1 MITAEQVKNL
11 NKKIEGLNAQGNRA
25 KAKLEVLEG
34 NLTQSLEDY
43 KSSYGIDLRGKSM
56 KTTAANIQKELL
68 AVEADVQRE
77 FELREAVVAAIES
90 GDIEEAN
97 RLLGVT
103 VVEEDDEEEVEETP
117 EIEDNDDTE
126 ESPISGS
133 NDYSDVGDDFGIDT
147 TDGLEEPSFEE
158 DLSDD
163 DSFDFDGLDFG
174 DLDLSEEEEPS
185 KPEPAKPKN
194 KKSSNIGSTVEDT
207 VQSLEGVPNGFEDF
221 DFGSDDFEDFGFNEL
236 LAGTKFGEDE

>member
-43 KSSYGIDLRGKSM
+43 KSSYGVDLRGKSM

-103 VVEEDDEEEVEETP
+103 VVEEDDEEVEETS
-117 EIEDNDDTE
+117 EIEDIDEIE
-126 ESPISGS
+126 EYPISGA
-133 NDYSDVGDDFGIDT
+133 SDVEDDFGIDAVEDT
-147 TDGLEEPSFEE
+147 EEPSFEE

-174 DLDLSEEEEPS
+174 DLDLSEEEEPA
-185 KPEPAKPKN
+185 KPEPAKPQNKN
-194 KKSSNIGSTVEDT
+194 SSNIGSTVEDT

-236 LAGTKFGEDE
+236 LAGTKFGDDE

>member
-34 NLTQSLEDY
+34 SLTQSLEDY
-43 KSSYGIDLRGKSM
+43 KSSYGVDLRGKSM

-117 EIEDNDDTE
+117 EIKDIIDEIE
-126 ESPISGS
+126 ESPIGGS
-133 NDYSDVGDDFGIDT
+133 SDVEDDFGIDT
-147 TDGLEEPSFEE
+147 AEDTEEPSFEE

-163 DSFDFDGLDFG
+163 DSFDLDGLDFG
-174 DLDLSEEEEPS
+174 DLDLSEEEEPA
-185 KPEPAKPKN
+185 KPEPAKPQN

-236 LAGTKFGEDE
+236 LAGTKFGDDE

>member
-43 KSSYGIDLRGKSM
+43 KSSYGVDLRGKSM
-56 KTTAANIQKELL
+56 KATAANIQKELL

-103 VVEEDDEEEVEETP
+103 VVEEDDEEEVEETS
-117 EIEDNDDTE
+117 EIEGIG

-133 NDYSDVGDDFGIDT
+133 NDSSDVEDDFGIDT
-147 TDGLEEPSFEE
+147 TDDLEEPSFEE
-158 DLSDD
+158 DLSDG

-185 KPEPAKPKN
+185 KPEPAKSKN
-194 KKSSNIGSTVEDT
+194 KNPSNIGSTVEDT
-207 VQSLEGVPNGFEDF
+207 VQSLEGVPSGFEDF

-236 LAGTKFGEDE
+236 LAGTKFGDDE

>member
-43 KSSYGIDLRGKSM
+43 KSSYGVDLRGKSM

-103 VVEEDDEEEVEETP
+103 VVEEDDEEEIEETP
-117 EIEDNDDTE
+117 EIEDIIDEIE

-133 NDYSDVGDDFGIDT
+133 SDVEDDFGIDT
-147 TDGLEEPSFEE
+147 AEDTEEPSFEE

-163 DSFDFDGLDFG
+163 DSFDLDGLDFG
-174 DLDLSEEEEPS
+174 DLDLSEEEEPA
-185 KPEPAKPKN
+185 KPEPAKPQN

-236 LAGTKFGEDE
+236 LAGTKFGDDE

>member
-43 KSSYGIDLRGKSM
+43 KYSYGVDLRGKSM

-117 EIEDNDDTE
+117 EIEDIIDEIE

-133 NDYSDVGDDFGIDT
+133 SDVEDDFGIDAAGDT
-147 TDGLEEPSFEE
+147 EEPSFEE

-163 DSFDFDGLDFG
+163 DSFDLDGLDFG
-174 DLDLSEEEEPS
+174 DLDLSEEEEPA
-185 KPEPAKPKN
+185 KPEPAKPQN
-194 KKSSNIGSTVEDT
+194 KKSSNIGSTVEDA

-236 LAGTKFGEDE
+236 LAGTKFGDDE

>member
-43 KSSYGIDLRGKSM
+43 KSSYGVDLRGKSM

-103 VVEEDDEEEVEETP
+103 VVEEDDEEEIEETP
-117 EIEDNDDTE
+117 EIEDIIDEIE

-133 NDYSDVGDDFGIDT
+133 SDVEDDFGIDT
-147 TDGLEEPSFEE
+147 SEDTEEPSFEE

-163 DSFDFDGLDFG
+163 DSFDLDGLDFG
-174 DLDLSEEEEPS
+174 DLDLSEEEETA
-185 KPEPAKPKN
+185 KPVPAKPQN

>member
-34 NLTQSLEDY
+34 NLAQSLEDY
-43 KSSYGIDLRGKSM
+43 KSSYGVDLRGKSM

-103 VVEEDDEEEVEETP
+103 VVEEDEEEIEETP
-117 EIEDNDDTE
+117 EIEDIVDE
-126 ESPISGS
+126 IKESPIGGS
-133 NDYSDVGDDFGIDT
+133 SDVEDDFGIDT
-147 TDGLEEPSFEE
+147 TDDLEEPSFEE

-174 DLDLSEEEEPS
+174 DLDLSEEEEPA
-185 KPEPAKPKN
+185 KPEPAKPQN

-236 LAGTKFGEDE
+236 LAGTKFGDDE

>member
-43 KSSYGIDLRGKSM
+43 KSSYGVDLRGKSM

-117 EIEDNDDTE
+117 EIEDIVDE
-126 ESPISGS
+126 IEGSPISGS
-133 NDYSDVGDDFGIDT
+133 SDVEDDFGIDT
-147 TDGLEEPSFEE
+147 AEDTEEPSFEE

-163 DSFDFDGLDFG
+163 DSFDLDGLDFG
-174 DLDLSEEEEPS
+174 DLDLSEEEEPA
-185 KPEPAKPKN
+185 KPEPAKPQN

-236 LAGTKFGEDE
+236 LAGTKFGDDE

>member
-43 KSSYGIDLRGKSM
+43 KSSYGVDLRGKSM

-103 VVEEDDEEEVEETP
+103 VVEEDDEEEIEETP
-117 EIEDNDDTE
+117 EIDDIE
-126 ESPISGS
+126 ESPISGYKDS
-133 NDYSDVGDDFGIDT
+133 SDVEDDFGIDT
-147 TDGLEEPSFEE
+147 AEDTEEPSFEE

-163 DSFDFDGLDFG
+163 DSFDLDGLDFG
-174 DLDLSEEEEPS
+174 DLDLSEEEEPA
-185 KPEPAKPKN
+185 KPEPAKPQN

-236 LAGTKFGEDE
+236 LAGTKFGDDE

>member
-43 KSSYGIDLRGKSM
+43 KSSYGVDLRGKSM
-56 KTTAANIQKELL
+56 KTTADNIQKELL

-117 EIEDNDDTE
+117 EIEDIIDEIE

-133 NDYSDVGDDFGIDT
+133 SDVENDFGIDT
-147 TDGLEEPSFEE
+147 AEDTEEPSFEE

-163 DSFDFDGLDFG
+163 DSFDLDGLDFG
-174 DLDLSEEEEPS
+174 DLDLSEEEEPA
-185 KPEPAKPKN
+185 KPEPAKPQN

-236 LAGTKFGEDE
+236 LAGTKFGDDE

>member
-43 KSSYGIDLRGKSM
+43 KSSYGVDLRGKSM

-103 VVEEDDEEEVEETP
+103 VVEEDDEGEVEETP
-117 EIEDNDDTE
+117 EIEDIIDEIE
-126 ESPISGS
+126 ESPISGF
-133 NDYSDVGDDFGIDT
+133 SDVEDDFGIDT
-147 TDGLEEPSFEE
+147 AEDTEEPSFEE

-163 DSFDFDGLDFG
+163 DSFDLDGLDFG
-174 DLDLSEEEEPS
+174 DLDLSEEEEPA
-185 KPEPAKPKN
+185 KPEPAKPQN

-236 LAGTKFGEDE
+236 LAGTKFGDDE

>member
-43 KSSYGIDLRGKSM
+43 KSSYGVDLRGKSM

-117 EIEDNDDTE
+117 EIEDIIDEIE

-133 NDYSDVGDDFGIDT
+133 SDVEDDFGIDAAGDT
-147 TDGLEEPSFEE
+147 EEPSFEE

-163 DSFDFDGLDFG
+163 DSFDLDGLDFG
-174 DLDLSEEEEPS
+174 DLDLSEEEEPA
-185 KPEPAKPKN
+185 KPEPAKPQN
-194 KKSSNIGSTVEDT
+194 KKSSNIGSTVEDA

-236 LAGTKFGEDE
+236 LAGTKFGDDE

>member
-43 KSSYGIDLRGKSM
+43 KSSYGVDLRGKSM

-117 EIEDNDDTE
+117 EIEDIIDEIE
-126 ESPISGS
+126 ESPIGGS
-133 NDYSDVGDDFGIDT
+133 SDVEDDFGIDT
-147 TDGLEEPSFEE
+147 AEDTEEPSFEE

-163 DSFDFDGLDFG
+163 DSFDLDGLDFG
-174 DLDLSEEEEPS
+174 DLDLSEEEEPA
-185 KPEPAKPKN
+185 KPEPAKPQN

-236 LAGTKFGEDE
+236 LAGTKFGDDE

>member
-43 KSSYGIDLRGKSM
+43 KSSYGVDLRGKSM

-103 VVEEDDEEEVEETP
+103 VVEEDDEEEIEETP
-117 EIEDNDDTE
+117 EIEDIIDEIE

-133 NDYSDVGDDFGIDT
+133 SDVEDDFGIDT
-147 TDGLEEPSFEE
+147 AEDTEEPSFEE

-163 DSFDFDGLDFG
+163 DSFDLDGLDFG
-174 DLDLSEEEEPS
+174 DLDLSEEEEPA
-185 KPEPAKPKN
+185 KPEPAKSKN
-194 KKSSNIGSTVEDT
+194 KNSSNIGSTVEDT

>member
-43 KSSYGIDLRGKSM
+43 KSSYGVDLRGKSM

-117 EIEDNDDTE
+117 EIEDIIYEIE

-133 NDYSDVGDDFGIDT
+133 SDVEDDFGIDAAGDT
-147 TDGLEEPSFEE
+147 EEPSFEE

-163 DSFDFDGLDFG
+163 DSFDLDGLDFG
-174 DLDLSEEEEPS
+174 DLDLSEEEEPA
-185 KPEPAKPKN
+185 KPEPAKPQN

-236 LAGTKFGEDE
+236 LAGTKFGDDE